1 MYMLMFCESS
11 SRDVSFVL
19 CLRLCCVV
27 TVCVRL
33 VNLQVCVGRSS
44 SHVLLRAMCL
54 LYFLDPLHVFSVT
67 MLLFYFESV

>member
-1 MYMLMFCESS
+1 MLMFCESS
-11 SRDVSFVL
+11 GRDVSFVF

-27 TVCVRL
+27 TVCVRH
-33 VNLQVCVGRSS
+33 VNLQVRVVRSS

-67 MLLFYFESV
+67 VLLFYFESV